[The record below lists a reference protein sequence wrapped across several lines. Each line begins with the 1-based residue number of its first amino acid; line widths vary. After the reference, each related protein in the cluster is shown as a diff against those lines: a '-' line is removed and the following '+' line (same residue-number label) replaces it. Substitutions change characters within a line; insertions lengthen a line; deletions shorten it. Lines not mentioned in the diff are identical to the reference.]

1 DPTAQSPGRAAEGD
15 RGTAR
20 SASRA
25 AGAAGGAGGGR
36 SFRQRPGTSPRSA
49 GIGPTARHRRCG
61 AVPVPAAGG
70 GTGPGLPGGRR
81 GDGAQPQRVVRP
93 GRAGSAGVR
102 NSGGGRRGRRA
113 PGGGFGRGF
122 RIAGAGARH
131 RAVGRCAVLGGPR
144 SRLPGQTGV
153 RGHRSRRS
161 ILLGAHHRGA
171 AGNLCGSED
180 GVPRA
185 VAGPGGNGMSA
196 AQVIESTLESNGL
209 EYRNKGEGRY
219 FVTLP
224 GNKKLQTNCWL
235 ILTEHALL
243 LEAFVCRQPDEAHEE
258 VFRYLLQRNAK
269 LYGVHY
275 TLDRNGDIY
284 LVGRIG
290 LHAVTPEEL
299 DRL

>member
-1 DPTAQSPGRAAEGD
+1 
-15 RGTAR
+15 
-20 SASRA
+20 
-25 AGAAGGAGGGR
+25 
-36 SFRQRPGTSPRSA
+36 
-49 GIGPTARHRRCG
+49 
-61 AVPVPAAGG
+61 
-70 GTGPGLPGGRR
+70 
-81 GDGAQPQRVVRP
+81 
-93 GRAGSAGVR
+93 
-102 NSGGGRRGRRA
+102 
-113 PGGGFGRGF
+113 
-122 RIAGAGARH
+122 
-131 RAVGRCAVLGGPR
+131 
-144 SRLPGQTGV
+144 
-153 RGHRSRRS
+153 
-161 ILLGAHHRGA
+161 
-171 AGNLCGSED
+171 
-180 GVPRA
+180 
-185 VAGPGGNGMSA
+185 MSA

-258 VFRYLLQRNAK
+258 VYRYLLQRNAK

-299 DRL
+299 DRLLGQVLEAADGDFNTLLELGFATAIRQEWGWRVSRGESLANLQPFRQLVERDGPVEPMGE